1 MFPRPMRAVLLI
13 ASIAAALSLGC
24 KSPCRQ
30 LSEKLCDCAE
40 NTSIKQ
46 SCLQGVQ
53 QREGNFEVTDADQ
66 KVCESLLDKCDCN
79 KIDTAEGK
87 QNCGLA
93 R

>member
-1 MFPRPMRAVLLI
+1 MFAHPMRAVLLI

-30 LSEKLCDCAE
+30 LTEKLCECAE
-40 NTSIKQ
+40 NTTVKQ
-46 SCLQGVQ
+46 QCLQSAQ
-53 QREGNFEVTDADQ
+53 QREGNYEVSDADQ

-79 KIDTAEGK
+79 QIDTAEGK
-87 QNCGLA
+87 RNCGLA